1 MKRILLTLILSAG
14 ILAQSFGQ
22 YVDQALLFSQQ
33 NFGSTARSKAM
44 GNAVGAIGG
53 DFSTLSINPAGLAIY
68 LRPELST
75 TLNVLGM
82 NNVNSEY
89 QGQKSSAR
97 NTSMNF
103 TNLGYVFTNPLQE
116 ENTGLISINFGVG
129 FNKLANF
136 NQSISV
142 SKNGSPHSRMDLF
155 ADNTNGI
162 MSSSLYDENNPYDNG
177 SIPWESKLAWE
188 NYLIDVSNP
197 NLSGVGNQYQS
208 ILYSDELV
216 NQNLTVTKEGFL
228 NEYVFSSAFN
238 INHKLYLGA
247 TLGMQDLYYNEVSNY
262 SEGGAFGRFDYSN
275 SASTRGMGYN
285 LKIGAI
291 YKPSNS
297 LRLGFALH
305 TPTYFN
311 FKENYSAVMSSNL
324 TGVSADAD
332 GGHKAESPLGD
343 YGYKMN
349 TPTRL
354 IGSIA
359 YQFEKKGMISLDYE
373 NVSYNKIEYMSGRDG
388 YAFSSENTDIQQT
401 YNSVKN
407 IRIGGEYKPADSIY
421 LRAGYELFGN
431 PFVSRS
437 TDALPNN
444 KFSYHTINAGIGYRI
459 ENISIDVSYSLAQK
473 TQYNFIYPSIDPVKY
488 QNNRSE
494 LMVTLGIKL

>member
-1 MKRILLTLILSAG
+1 MKRILLTLMLTVAIM
-14 ILAQSFGQ
+14 AQSFGQ
-22 YVDQALLFSQQ
+22 YIEQALLFSQQ
-33 NFGSTARSKAM
+33 NFGSTARSKSM

-82 NNVNSEY
+82 NNTSSEY
-89 QGQKSSAR
+89 QGQSSAAR

-103 TNLGYVFTNPLQE
+103 TNLGYVFTNSLQE
-116 ENTGLISINFGVG
+116 GNNGLVSMNFGIG

-142 SKNGSPHSRMDLF
+142 SKNGSPSSRMDQF

-162 MSSSLYDENNPYDNG
+162 MSSSLFDENKPYDNG

-197 NLSGVGNQYQS
+197 NLSGVGNKYQS

-228 NEYVFSSAFN
+228 NEYVFSAAGN

-247 TLGMQDLYYNEVSNY
+247 TLGMQDLYYNEISNY

-275 SASTRGMGYN
+275 SASTRGLGYN

-291 YKPSNS
+291 FKPTTY
-297 LRLGFALH
+297 LRIGLAIH
-305 TPTYFN
+305 TPTYFT
-311 FKENYSAVMSSNL
+311 FKENFSSVMSSNL
-324 TGVSADAD
+324 TDVSVDAN
-332 GGHKAESPLGD
+332 GSHKAQSPVGD

-349 TPTRL
+349 TPTRTIISL
-354 IGSIA
+354 A
-359 YQFEKKGMISLDYE
+359 YQFEKKGMISFDYE
-373 NVSYNKIEYMSGRDG
+373 NVNYNKIEYMSGRDG
-388 YAFSSENTDIQQT
+388 YAFSSENTAIQGS
-401 YNSVKN
+401 YKSVSN
-407 IRIGGEYKPADSIY
+407 LRIGGEYKPADAVY

-431 PFVSRS
+431 PFVTNS
-437 TDALPNN
+437 TDILPNN

-459 ENISIDVSYSLAQK
+459 ENISIDFSYSLGQK
-473 TQYNFIYPSIDPVKY
+473 TQYGFVYPNSDPAKY
-488 QNNRSE
+488 QSNRSE